1 MVTDAEYVKMNGNR
15 LYCASFQDPDN
26 PMTDATNLYQQLADT
41 LAAAIQQGTLPA
53 GRRLLSVR
61 LCSRQHAL
69 SINTVTAAYRLLED
83 RGLIEARPKSGYFVC
98 SQLPVPIQP
107 LRPTPR
113 SERQPNTLTTF
124 IDTML
129 SHQAQPDY
137 IDFGFA
143 CPRGKA
149 FYPSVRLSRLT
160 AGLLRRH
167 SEIIAQYA
175 MPPGSL
181 MLRNQIALRLVQL
194 GVSVSADQLILTHG
208 VLDALNLAIRAVTRP
223 GDRVIVET
231 PTYFNIYSLLDI
243 LGVDWVE
250 VTTHP
255 TTGMDLDELEQT
267 LQHQDIAAIITMPT
281 VHNPLGFT
289 MSRQNKQRLADLAHQ
304 YQVPVIEDAQHADLQ
319 FANPPEPSLK
329 AFDQDGWIMTCASY
343 TKTLAPDFR
352 IGWIAAGRFQEQ
364 ILKLKFLSS
373 VAESTL
379 LSDAIALFLEN
390 GGYEHH
396 LRKIRRLYAG
406 QIAVIRGII
415 ARDFP
420 AGTRAT
426 EPTGGFILW
435 LELPER
441 INSLELAQQALAEHI
456 LCIPGQLYSTNQR
469 YRHCLR
475 LSCCFELTD
484 DYMKGLSRLGAL
496 ASALL
501 TQP

>member
-1 MVTDAEYVKMNGNR
+1 MSDAI
-15 LYCASFQDPDN
+15 
-26 PMTDATNLYQQLADT
+26 NLYQQLADT
-41 LAAAIQQGTLPA
+41 LAAAIQQGTLPE

-61 LCSRQHAL
+61 QCARQHAL

-83 RGLIEARPKSGYFVC
+83 KGLIEARPKSGYFVC
-98 SQLPVPIQP
+98 NQLPVPIHP
-107 LRPTPR
+107 LRPTR
-113 SERQPNTLTTF
+113 ASERQPDTLNTF
-124 IDTML
+124 IETML
-129 SHQAQPDY
+129 ARQSQPDY

-149 FYPSVRLSRLT
+149 FYPSLRLSRLT

-167 SEIIAQYA
+167 SEILAQYA

-208 VLDALNLAIRAVTRP
+208 VLDALNLAIRAVARS

-231 PTYFNIYSLLDI
+231 PTYFNIYSLLEI
-243 LGVDWVE
+243 LGIDWVE

-255 TTGMDLDELEQT
+255 TTGMDLDELEQM
-267 LQHQDIAAIITMPT
+267 LQQQDIAAIITMPT

-289 MSRQNKQRLADLAHQ
+289 MSRQNKQRLAHLAHQ

-329 AFDQDGWIMTCASY
+329 AYDREGWIMTCASY

-373 VAESTL
+373 VSESTL

-396 LRKIRRLYAG
+396 LRKIRRLYAE

-420 AGTRAT
+420 VGTRAT

-435 LELPER
+435 LELPET
-441 INSLELAQQALAEHI
+441 IDSLELAQLALTEHI

-475 LSCCFELTD
+475 LSCCFELTEA
-484 DYMKGLSRLGAL
+484 YSRGLSRLGEL
-496 ASALL
+496 AGQLLVNAHLHNGCMPSA
-501 TQP
+501 TSQSSSHWE